1 MHNRHQKELLEARC
15 ALPFDLLGV
24 KETSGE
30 RHIICW
36 FPNADR
42 VEVLPWA
49 AETELE
55 STELE
60 STEMKSIEMKQVQD
74 AGLFE
79 LVLPMSHEFFT
90 ATRYCRFRVTYGDQ
104 SFEKLD
110 PYQFSDITFR
120 DFHHDAATLYQN
132 QGAHLCSQEID
143 GRWVSGVR
151 FAVFAPHARSVSV
164 VGDFNHWDGR
174 VHPMGAS
181 GDGLWRLFIPDV
193 YSGHRYKFEI
203 RSPQGDLLPHKVDPM
218 AFSIDQH
225 PSFAS
230 VVYDHQD
237 YKWQDRAW
245 QEQAPSSPLNKPLNI
260 YEVHLGS
267 WRFRD
272 GHPLSYRELAEEL
285 VPYVKDM
292 GYTHLELMPVSEYPY
307 GGSWGYQPVGLFAP
321 TSRYGTPDDFKF
333 FVDACHHAGIGVIL
347 DWVPAHFP
355 TDSHGLSNFDGTP
368 LYEYP
373 DPRKGWH
380 QEWNSLIYDYGREH
394 VCQFL
399 ISNALYW
406 FDCFHIDG
414 IRVDAVASMLYLD
427 YARKDGEW
435 VANQF
440 GGNHNLEAVA
450 FIKRL
455 NETIYLNYPK
465 AMTIA
470 EESTSYPGV
479 SKPTFE
485 GGLGFGFK
493 WNMGWMNDSL
503 RYMSRDHIYRKY
515 HHNELTFGM
524 MYAFSEHFVL
534 PLSHDEVVHGKRS
547 LLRKM
552 PGDEWQQFAN
562 LRAFSAYQYAH
573 PGKKLNFMGSELA
586 QSNEWDFNRP
596 LSWELLEHQ
605 FHQGQ
610 QKVIRDLNHLYL
622 NEASLYERDYHPDGF
637 RWLAPDD
644 SGNSILSMI
653 RFAEDA
659 SDHLVI
665 VINMTPVTKEYY
677 AIGVPEDC
685 HYKVVLNT
693 DSVYYGGS
701 NYSVGDNFPPQEKPL
716 HKQPFSI
723 ALDIPPLAAVFL
735 KPERDQ

>member
-1 MHNRHQKELLEARC
+1 MTDHRLNELLNAQC
-15 ALPFDLLGV
+15 ALPFDLLGMR
-24 KETSGE
+24 KTSSGVT
-30 RHIICW
+30 ITCW
-36 FPNADR
+36 FPGATR
-42 VEVLPWA
+42 VEAVSWLPIY
-49 AETELE
+49 EPEERVSRVMEPLHE
-55 STELE
+55 
-60 STEMKSIEMKQVQD
+60 D
-74 AGLFE
+74 GLFQLKLKTSDA
-79 LVLPMSHEFFT
+79 LVAESSH
-90 ATRYCRFRVTYGDQ
+90 CRFRVEYGDKVYD
-104 SFEKLD
+104 KLD
-110 PYQFSDITFR
+110 PYQFSDITFH
-120 DFHHDAATLYQN
+120 DFHYDAATLYRN
-132 QGAHLCSQEID
+132 QGAHLSSREIQ
-143 GRWVSGVR
+143 GQMVEGVR
-151 FAVFAPHARSVSV
+151 FAVYAPHARSVSV

-174 VHPMGAS
+174 IHPMGAS
-181 GDGLWRLFIPDV
+181 GDGIWRLFIPD
-193 YSGHRYKFEI
+193 SRLGDRYKFEI
-203 RSPQGDLLPHKVDPM
+203 KSQQGDLLPHKVDPM

-225 PSFAS
+225 PSFAC
-230 VVYDHQD
+230 VVYDHQR
-237 YKWQDRAW
+237 YQWQDLAW
-245 QEQAPSSPLNKPLNI
+245 QEKEVTSHLSAPINI
-260 YEVHLGS
+260 YEVHMGS
-267 WRFRD
+267 WRFQD
-272 GHPLSYRELAEEL
+272 GRPMSYQELTRELI
-285 VPYVKDM
+285 PYVQEM
-292 GYTHLELMPVSEYPY
+292 GYTHIELLPISEYPY
-307 GGSWGYQPVGLFAP
+307 GASWGYQPVGLFAP
-321 TSRYGTPDDFKF
+321 TSRYGSPDDFKA
-333 FVDACHHAGIGVIL
+333 FVDACHQAGIGVIL

-427 YARKDGEW
+427 YSRKDGEW

-440 GGNHNLEAVA
+440 GGNHNLEAIA

-470 EESTSYPGV
+470 EESTAFPGV

-547 LLRKM
+547 LLYKM
-552 PGDEWQQFAN
+552 PGDEWQKFAN
-562 LRAFSAYQYAH
+562 LRAFSAYLYAH
-573 PGKKLNFMGSELA
+573 PGKMLNFMGSEIA

-596 LSWELLEHQ
+596 LSWELLEYEL
-605 FHQGQ
+605 HQGQ
-610 QKVIRDLNHLYL
+610 QKVIRDLNHLYR
-622 NEASLYERDYHPDGF
+622 NEPCLYEQDFHPDGF

-644 SGNSILSMI
+644 SGNSVLSMI
-653 RFAEDA
+653 RFATNRD
-659 SDHLVI
+659 DHLI
-665 VINMTPVTKEYY
+665 ILINMTPMPREHY
-677 AIGVPEDC
+677 AIGVPRNC

-701 NYSVGDNFPPQEKPL
+701 NYPVGDDFRPAEKAL
-716 HKQPFSI
+716 HQQPYSI
-723 ALDIPPLAAVFL
+723 ALNIPPLSAVIL
-735 KPERDQ
+735 KPQPDNQTGK

>member
-1 MHNRHQKELLEARC
+1 MMHDRALKELLEARC
-15 ALPFDLLGV
+15 ALPFELLGIHASA
-24 KETSGE
+24 KERQIT
-30 RHIICW
+30 CW
-36 FPNADR
+36 FPHADK
-42 VEVLPWA
+42 VELLAWA
-49 AETELE
+49 GQPEAGLE
-55 STELE
+55 
-60 STEMKSIEMKQVQD
+60 MAQID
-74 AGLFE
+74 GAGLFQTT
-79 LVLPMSHEFFT
+79 LPMDHPYFT
-90 ATRYCRFRVTYGDQ
+90 GTRFCRFRVTYGDQ
-104 SFEKLD
+104 SFDKLD
-110 PYQFSDITFR
+110 AYQFSDTCFQ
-120 DFHHDAATLYQN
+120 DFPSDAATIYRN
-132 QGAHLCSQEID
+132 QGAHLVSDVLD
-143 GRWVSGVR
+143 GQQVSGVR
-151 FAVFAPHARSVSV
+151 FAVYAPHARSVAL
-164 VGDFNHWDGR
+164 VGDFNHWNGR
-174 VHPMGAS
+174 AHPMGAS
-181 GDGLWRLFIPDV
+181 GDGLWRLFVPDV
-193 YSGHRYKFEI
+193 HAGHRYKFEI
-203 RSPQGDLLPHKVDPM
+203 RGPEGDLLPHKVDPV
-218 AFSIDQH
+218 AFFIDQH

-230 VVYDHQD
+230 VVYDHRGYQWQD
-237 YKWQDRAW
+237 QAWQDR
-245 QEQAPSSPLNKPLNI
+245 PVTSPLNQPLNI

-272 GHPLSYRELAEEL
+272 GRPLTYTELAEEL
-285 VPYVKDM
+285 IPYVQDM

-321 TSRYGTPDDFKF
+321 TSRYGNPDEFKA
-333 FVDACHHAGIGVIL
+333 FVDACHQAGIGIIL

-406 FDCFHIDG
+406 FDHFHIDG

-427 YARKDGEW
+427 YSRKEGEW

-470 EESTSYPGV
+470 EESTAYAGV

-562 LRAFSAYQYAH
+562 LRAFCAYLYAH

-596 LSWELLEHQ
+596 LSWELLEFELHK
-605 FHQGQ
+605 GQ
-610 QKVIRDLNHLYL
+610 QKVIRDLNHLYRA
-622 NEASLYERDYHPDGF
+622 EACLYEQDFHPDGF

-644 SGNSILSMI
+644 RGNSILSMI
-653 RFAEDA
+653 RFAKDPDE
-659 SDHLVI
+659 HLVI
-665 VINMTPVTKEYY
+665 VINMTPVPKEYY

-685 HYKVVLNT
+685 RYKVVLNT
-693 DSVYYGGS
+693 DSVFYGGS
-701 NYSVGDNFPPQEKPL
+701 NYRVGDDFRPEKKPL
-716 HKQPFSI
+716 HQQPYSI
-723 ALDIPPLAAVFL
+723 ALDVPPLAAVFL
-735 KPERDQ
+735 KPYRGDE